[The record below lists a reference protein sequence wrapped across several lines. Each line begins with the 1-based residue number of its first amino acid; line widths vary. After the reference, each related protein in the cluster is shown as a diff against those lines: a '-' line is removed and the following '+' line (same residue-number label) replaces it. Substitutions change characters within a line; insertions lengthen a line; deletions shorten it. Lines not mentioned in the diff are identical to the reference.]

1 MSRSLLQANGLY
13 RLNNNNDEIAM
24 TMIPNRWA
32 VTEAVPRTMDV
43 TTDDALTLRAPSWP
57 KLDSSVNNGQQEENE
72 LYKIERN
79 LFLDGVQRRRHLW
92 PAEMHQFL
100 RKKNVR
106 EKKSVANKSQP
117 DNRMIQARDNGA
129 QP

>member
-1 MSRSLLQANGLY
+1 
-13 RLNNNNDEIAM
+13 
-24 TMIPNRWA
+24 
-32 VTEAVPRTMDV
+32 
-43 TTDDALTLRAPSWP
+43 
-57 KLDSSVNNGQQEENE
+57 LDSSVNNGQQEENE

-100 RKKNVR
+100 RKKHVR